1 MIEEIGVGEIAMRLV
16 LTLLAGG
23 LVGLDRGQRGRA
35 AGLRTTILVCLAASA
50 TMIQVNLLLGM
61 RHRPEDSYIDLD
73 LMRLPLGVL
82 SGIGF
87 IGGGA
92 ILRRGSRITGVTTA
106 ATLWFV
112 SVMGLCLGGG
122 QIGLGM
128 ALLVICLIVL
138 KALKSF
144 EYRIQREL
152 YAHLHLTI
160 HPDSLD
166 EDELRSRLAK
176 EKFRVVALTLKS
188 VNTREKSYRRYEMRV
203 KCRKGHSRQRT
214 PEFITELSRHPGV
227 KRLSWSPEIRS

>member
-1 MIEEIGVGEIAMRLV
+1 MIEEIGVGEIAMRLA

-23 LVGLDRGQRGRA
+23 LVGLDRGRRGRA
-35 AGLRTTILVCLAASA
+35 AGFRTTILVCLAASA

-61 RHRPEDSYIDLD
+61 KHRPEDSYISLD

-106 ATLWFV
+106 ATLWYV

-128 ALLVICLIVL
+128 ALLVICLVVL
-138 KALKSF
+138 KGLKSF

-152 YAHLHLTI
+152 YASLRLI
-160 HPDSLD
+160 VQPDRLN
-166 EDELRSRLAK
+166 EDKLRSRLT
-176 EKFRVVALTLKS
+176 EGKFRIVSLSLKS
-188 VNTREKSYRRYEMRV
+188 MNTPEKSYCRYEMRV
-203 KCRKGHSRQRT
+203 KCHKSHFRNRT
-214 PEFITELSRHPGV
+214 PEFITELSRYPGV
-227 KRLSWSPEIRS
+227 VRLSWSPEIRS